1 LSDRAIPNQV
11 LLDFSNRKLLSPVPK
26 KLYESA
32 KAYFSK
38 KELALLQTAYNV
50 AFEAHKDQFRKE
62 GSAYITHPVAVASI
76 LIELHLDIETVCAG
90 LMHDVLEDSFI
101 KKSYLEKLFGKDIV
115 AIVDGVSNLNKLDFN
130 SVEDRNANNLQK
142 MALAMSKDIR
152 VIIVKLCD
160 RLHNMRTIEFLSREK
175 QIKKSIETLDLYG
188 PIAIRIGMQNIR
200 IELED
205 LAFKCIHPMRARM
218 LESAIKQ
225 AVGGRQRIISKLRKQ
240 FKYHLK
246 NNDILATVQGRQ
258 KTLYSIYRKIKNK
271 KKPFSE
277 ILDVYAFRVIVNS
290 VDDAYRALGIIHN
303 IHKPIEKK
311 FKDYIAIPK
320 SNGYQAIHT
329 SLIALDGVP
338 IEVQIQTKSMEIIAE
353 NGISAHWS
361 YKTKDSVTSE
371 SMGAK
376 KWIESF
382 TDLNK
387 ASADTHEFV
396 EAIKTDLVY
405 DEVYVF
411 TPAGRIVNL
420 KSGSTPI
427 DLAYELHTDL
437 GNHAVA
443 CKVNRKYAP
452 LNIRL
457 ENGQS
462 IEIITS
468 DKQEVSPD
476 WLNFVVTSKARSSIR
491 LALRNQKISQ
501 SRKAG
506 KLMLESELKRGG
518 VTLDQYRGSKMSRIL
533 EMIGVKSLNE
543 LLTDLGSGKK
553 TGALVAE
560 RFFSTLNIKKNKNPK
575 LKAMVLSDHQI
586 EGVSVIYAKCCMPIH
601 GDPITAHSDTDRGI
615 VIHHSR
621 CRQVA
626 PHRSHNISSRYFPAM
641 WGSDSKELH
650 YKGHVKIHAE
660 DRPGILA
667 DIASVFTKSNLNIVN
682 IQSRDIDAMI
692 IEFVVEVEV
701 LNTNS
706 LNKLMVKLRSLRY
719 VTSCSRIVN
728 DSKTKNEKTNFYK

>member
-1 LSDRAIPNQV
+1 MSDRVVSNQA

-38 KELALLQTAYNV
+38 KDLDLLQTAYNV

-62 GSAYITHPVAVASI
+62 GSAYITHPVEVASI

-101 KKSYLEKLFGKDIV
+101 KKSYLQKLFGKDIV
-115 AIVDGVSNLNKLDFN
+115 EIVDGVSNLNKLDFN
-130 SVEDRNANNLQK
+130 SIEDRNANNLQK

-160 RLHNMRTIEFLSREK
+160 RLHNMRTIEFLPREK
-175 QIKKSIETLDLYG
+175 QIRKSIETLELYG

-218 LESAIKQ
+218 LESAVKQ
-225 AVGGRQRIISKLRKQ
+225 TVGGRKRIIAKLRKQ

-246 NNDILATVQGRQ
+246 NNDITATVKGRQ
-258 KTLYSIYRKIKNK
+258 KSLSSIYSKIKNK

-290 VDDAYRALGIIHN
+290 VDDVYRALGVIHN
-303 IHKPIEKK
+303 VHKPIGNR

-320 SNGYQAIHT
+320 TNGYQALHT

-338 IEVQIQTKSMEIIAE
+338 IEVQIQTKSMEIIAQ

-361 YKTKDSVTSE
+361 YKTKDTVSSDLI
-371 SMGAK
+371 GAK

-382 TDLNK
+382 TALSE
-387 ASADTHEFV
+387 ASQDSHEFV
-396 EAIKTDLVY
+396 ESIKTDLIY

-427 DLAYELHTDL
+427 DFAYELHTDL
-437 GNHAVA
+437 GSKALA
-443 CKVNRKYAP
+443 CKVNRKFAP

-468 DKQEVSPD
+468 DKPEVNPD

-491 LALRNQKISQ
+491 LALRQQKISQ
-501 SRKAG
+501 ARKAG

-518 VTLDQYRGSKMSRIL
+518 VTLDQYRGSTMSRIL

-543 LLTDLGSGKK
+543 LLTDLGSGNK

-560 RFFSTLNIKKNKNPK
+560 RFFSGLNIKKSKNSK

-615 VIHHSR
+615 VIHHAR

-626 PHRSHNISSRYFPAM
+626 PHRSHNVPSRYFPAM
-641 WGSDSKELH
+641 WGSNTRELH

-692 IEFVVEVEV
+692 IEFVIEVEV
-701 LNTNS
+701 LNADS
-706 LNKLMVKLRSLRY
+706 INKLMLKLRSLRY

-728 DSKTKNEKTNFYK
+728 DAKTKNEKTNFYK

>member
-1 LSDRAIPNQV
+1 MSDRVVSNQV

-32 KAYFSK
+32 KVYFSK
-38 KELALLQTAYNV
+38 KDLDLLQTAYNV
-50 AFEAHKDQFRKE
+50 AFEAHKNQFRKE
-62 GSAYITHPVAVASI
+62 GSAYITHPVEVASI

-115 AIVDGVSNLNKLDFN
+115 AIVDGVSNLNKLDFD
-130 SVEDRNANNLQK
+130 SIEDRNANNLQK

-160 RLHNMRTIEFLSREK
+160 RLHNMRTIEFLPREK
-175 QIKKSIETLDLYG
+175 QIRKSIETKELYG
-188 PIAIRIGMQNIR
+188 PIAIRIGMQSIR

-205 LAFKCIHPMRARM
+205 LAFKCIHPMRARI
-218 LESAIKQ
+218 LESAVKQ
-225 AVGGRQRIISKLRKQ
+225 TVGGRKRIISKLRKQ

-246 NNDILATVQGRQ
+246 NNDITATVKGRQ
-258 KTLYSIYRKIKNK
+258 KSLSSIYAKIKNK

-290 VDDAYRALGIIHN
+290 VDDVYRALGIIHN
-303 IHKPIEKK
+303 IHKPIGNR

-320 SNGYQAIHT
+320 TNGYQALHT

-338 IEVQIQTKSMEIIAE
+338 IEVQIQTMSMEIIAQ

-361 YKTKDSVTSE
+361 YKTKDAVGSDLI
-371 SMGAK
+371 GAK
-376 KWIESF
+376 KWIEGF
-382 TDLNK
+382 TDLKK
-387 ASADTHEFV
+387 ASVDSHEFV

-411 TPAGRIVNL
+411 TPAGKIVNL

-427 DLAYELHTDL
+427 DFAYELHTEL
-437 GNHAVA
+437 GNKTVA

-462 IEIITS
+462 IEIIAS

-518 VTLDQYRGSKMSRIL
+518 LSLDEYRGSRMSRIL

-560 RFFSTLNIKKNKNPK
+560 RFFAGLKIKKNKSPK
-575 LKAMVLSDHQI
+575 PKAMILSDHQI
-586 EGVSVIYAKCCMPIH
+586 EGVSVIYAKCCMPIY

-615 VIHHSR
+615 VIHHAR

-626 PHRSHNISSRYFPAM
+626 PHRSQNVSSRYFPAI

-692 IEFVVEVEV
+692 IEFIVEVEV
-701 LNTNS
+701 LNADS
-706 LNKLMVKLRSLRY
+706 MNKLMVKLRSLRY

-728 DSKTKNEKTNFYK
+728 DTKTKNEKTNFYQ

>member
-1 LSDRAIPNQV
+1 MSDRAVSNQA

-38 KELALLQTAYNV
+38 KDLDLLQTAYNV

-62 GSAYITHPVAVASI
+62 GSAYITHPVEVASI

-101 KKSYLEKLFGKDIV
+101 KKSYLQKLFGKDIV
-115 AIVDGVSNLNKLDFN
+115 EIVDGVSNLNKLDFN
-130 SVEDRNANNLQK
+130 SIEDRNVNNLQK

-160 RLHNMRTIEFLSREK
+160 RLHNMRTIEFLPREK
-175 QIKKSIETLDLYG
+175 QIRKSIETLELYG

-218 LESAIKQ
+218 LESAVKQ
-225 AVGGRQRIISKLRKQ
+225 TVGGRKRIIAKLRKQ

-246 NNDILATVQGRQ
+246 NNDITATVKGRQ
-258 KTLYSIYRKIKNK
+258 KSLSSIYSKIKNK

-290 VDDAYRALGIIHN
+290 VDDVYRALGVIHN
-303 IHKPIEKK
+303 VHKPIGNR

-320 SNGYQAIHT
+320 TNGYQALHT

-338 IEVQIQTKSMEIIAE
+338 IEVQIQTKSMEIIAQ

-361 YKTKDSVTSE
+361 YKTKDTVSSDLI
-371 SMGAK
+371 GAK

-382 TDLNK
+382 TALSE
-387 ASADTHEFV
+387 ASQDSHEFV
-396 EAIKTDLVY
+396 ESIKTDLIY

-427 DLAYELHTDL
+427 DFAYELHTDL
-437 GNHAVA
+437 GSKALA
-443 CKVNRKYAP
+443 CKVNRKFAP

-468 DKQEVSPD
+468 DKPEVSPD

-491 LALRNQKISQ
+491 LALRQQKISQ
-501 SRKAG
+501 ARKAG

-518 VTLDQYRGSKMSRIL
+518 VTLDQYRGSTMSRIL
-533 EMIGVKSLNE
+533 EIIGVKSLNE
-543 LLTDLGSGKK
+543 LLTDLGSGNK

-560 RFFSTLNIKKNKNPK
+560 RFFSGLNIKKSKNSK

-615 VIHHSR
+615 VIHHAR

-626 PHRSHNISSRYFPAM
+626 PHRSHNVPSRYFPAM
-641 WGSDSKELH
+641 WGSNTRELH

-692 IEFVVEVEV
+692 IEFVIEVEV
-701 LNTNS
+701 LNADS
-706 LNKLMVKLRSLRY
+706 INKLMLKLRSLRY

-728 DSKTKNEKTNFYK
+728 DAKTKNEKTNFYK

>member
-1 LSDRAIPNQV
+1 MSDRAIPNQV
-11 LLDFSNRKLLSPVPK
+11 LLDFSDRKLLSPVPK
-26 KLYESA
+26 NLYESA
-32 KAYFSK
+32 KAYFSNR
-38 KELALLQTAYNV
+38 ELDLLQTAYNV

-62 GSAYITHPVAVASI
+62 GSAYITHPVEVASI
-76 LIELHLDIETVCAG
+76 LIELNLDIETVCAG

-101 KKSYLEKLFGKDIV
+101 KKSYLEKLFGKDVV

-130 SVEDRNANNLQK
+130 SIEDRNANNLQK

-160 RLHNMRTIEFLSREK
+160 RLHNMRTIEFLPREK
-175 QIKKSIETLDLYG
+175 QIRKSIETLELYG

-200 IELED
+200 VELED
-205 LAFKCIHPMRARM
+205 LAFRCIHPMRARM
-218 LESAIKQ
+218 LESAVKQ
-225 AVGGRQRIISKLRKQ
+225 TVGGRKKIISKLRKQ

-246 NNDILATVQGRQ
+246 NNDINATVKGRQ
-258 KTLYSIYRKIKNK
+258 KSLSSIYAKIKNK

-290 VDDAYRALGIIHN
+290 VDDVYRALGIIHN
-303 IHKPIEKK
+303 IHKPIGNR

-320 SNGYQAIHT
+320 TNGYQALHT

-338 IEVQIQTKSMEIIAE
+338 IEVQIQTMSMELIAQ
-353 NGISAHWS
+353 NGIAAHWS
-361 YKTKDSVTSE
+361 YKTKDAVNSDLI
-371 SMGAK
+371 GAK
-376 KWIESF
+376 KWIEGFS
-382 TDLNK
+382 DLEK
-387 ASADTHEFV
+387 ASVDSHEFV

-411 TPAGRIVNL
+411 TPAGKIVNL

-427 DLAYELHTDL
+427 DFAYELHTEL
-437 GNHAVA
+437 GNKAVA

-462 IEIITS
+462 IEIIAS

-518 VTLDQYRGSKMSRIL
+518 VSLDEYRGSRMSRIL

-560 RFFSTLNIKKNKNPK
+560 RFFSGLKIRKNKNPK

-615 VIHHSR
+615 VIHHAR

-701 LNTNS
+701 LNTDS

-728 DSKTKNEKTNFYK
+728 DTKTKNEKTNFYK

>member
-1 LSDRAIPNQV
+1 LSDRVVSNQA

-38 KELALLQTAYNV
+38 KDLDLLQTAYNV
-50 AFEAHKDQFRKE
+50 AFEAHKDQFRNE
-62 GSAYITHPVAVASI
+62 GSAYITHPVEVASI

-101 KKSYLEKLFGKDIV
+101 KKSYLQKLFGKDIV
-115 AIVDGVSNLNKLDFN
+115 EIVDGVSNLNKLDFN
-130 SVEDRNANNLQK
+130 SIEDRNANNLQK

-160 RLHNMRTIEFLSREK
+160 RLHNMRTIEFLPREK
-175 QIKKSIETLDLYG
+175 QIRKSIETLELYG

-218 LESAIKQ
+218 LESAVKQ
-225 AVGGRQRIISKLRKQ
+225 TVGGRKRIIAKLRKQ

-246 NNDILATVQGRQ
+246 NNDITATVKGRQ
-258 KTLYSIYRKIKNK
+258 KSLSSIYSKIKNK

-290 VDDAYRALGIIHN
+290 VDDVYRALGVIHN
-303 IHKPIEKK
+303 VHKPIGNR

-320 SNGYQAIHT
+320 TNGYQALHT

-338 IEVQIQTKSMEIIAE
+338 IEVQIQTKSMEIIAQ

-361 YKTKDSVTSE
+361 YKTKDTVSSDLI
-371 SMGAK
+371 GAK

-382 TDLNK
+382 TALSE
-387 ASADTHEFV
+387 ASQDSHEFV
-396 EAIKTDLVY
+396 ESIKTDLIY

-427 DLAYELHTDL
+427 DFAYELHTDL
-437 GNHAVA
+437 GSKALA
-443 CKVNRKYAP
+443 CKVNRKFAP

-468 DKQEVSPD
+468 DKPEVSPD

-491 LALRNQKISQ
+491 LALRQQKISQ
-501 SRKAG
+501 ARKAG

-518 VTLDQYRGSKMSRIL
+518 VTLDQYRGSTMSRIL

-543 LLTDLGSGKK
+543 LLTDLGSGNK

-560 RFFSTLNIKKNKNPK
+560 RFFSGLNIKKSKNSK
-575 LKAMVLSDHQI
+575 LKAMILSDHQI

-615 VIHHSR
+615 VIHHAR

-626 PHRSHNISSRYFPAM
+626 PHRSHNVPSRYFPAM
-641 WGSDSKELH
+641 WGSNTRELH

-692 IEFVVEVEV
+692 IEFVIEVEV
-701 LNTNS
+701 LNTDS
-706 LNKLMVKLRSLRY
+706 INKLMLKLRSLRY

-728 DSKTKNEKTNFYK
+728 DAKTKNEKTNFYK

>member
-11 LLDFSNRKLLSPVPK
+11 LLDFSDRKLLSPVPK
-26 KLYESA
+26 NLYESA

-38 KELALLQTAYNV
+38 RELDLLQTAYNV

-62 GSAYITHPVAVASI
+62 GSAYITHPVEVASI
-76 LIELHLDIETVCAG
+76 LIELNLDIETVCAG

-101 KKSYLEKLFGKDIV
+101 KKSYLEKLFGKDVV

-130 SVEDRNANNLQK
+130 SIEDRNANNLQK

-160 RLHNMRTIEFLSREK
+160 RLHNMRTIEFLPREK
-175 QIKKSIETLDLYG
+175 QIRKSIETLELYG

-218 LESAIKQ
+218 LESAVKQ
-225 AVGGRQRIISKLRKQ
+225 TVGGRKKIISKLRKQ

-246 NNDILATVQGRQ
+246 NNDITATVKGRQ
-258 KTLYSIYRKIKNK
+258 KSLSSIYAKIKNK

-277 ILDVYAFRVIVNS
+277 ILDVYAFRVVVNS
-290 VDDAYRALGIIHN
+290 VDDVYRALGIIHN
-303 IHKPIEKK
+303 IHKPIGNR

-320 SNGYQAIHT
+320 TNGYQALHT

-338 IEVQIQTKSMEIIAE
+338 IEVQIQTMSMEIIAQ
-353 NGISAHWS
+353 NGIAAHWS
-361 YKTKDSVTSE
+361 YKTKDAINSDLI
-371 SMGAK
+371 GAK
-376 KWIESF
+376 KWIEGFS
-382 TDLNK
+382 DLKK
-387 ASADTHEFV
+387 ASVDSHEFV
-396 EAIKTDLVY
+396 DAIKTDLVY

-411 TPAGRIVNL
+411 TPAGKIVNL

-427 DLAYELHTDL
+427 DFAYELHTEL
-437 GNHAVA
+437 GNKAVA

-462 IEIITS
+462 IEIIAS

-518 VTLDQYRGSKMSRIL
+518 VSLDEYRGSRMSRIL

-560 RFFSTLNIKKNKNPK
+560 RFFAGLKLKKNKNPK

-615 VIHHSR
+615 VIHHAR

-626 PHRSHNISSRYFPAM
+626 PHRSQNVSSRYFPAM

-692 IEFVVEVEV
+692 IEFIVEVEV
-701 LNTNS
+701 LNTDSMNQ
-706 LNKLMVKLRSLRY
+706 LMVKLRSLRY

-728 DSKTKNEKTNFYK
+728 DTKTKNEKTNFYK

>member
-1 LSDRAIPNQV
+1 MSDRVVSNQA
-11 LLDFSNRKLLSPVPK
+11 LLDLSNRKLLSPVPK

-38 KELALLQTAYNV
+38 KDLDLLQTAYNV

-62 GSAYITHPVAVASI
+62 GSAYITHPVEVASI

-101 KKSYLEKLFGKDIV
+101 KKSYLQKLFGKDIV
-115 AIVDGVSNLNKLDFN
+115 EIVDGVSNLNKLDFN
-130 SVEDRNANNLQK
+130 SIEDRNANNLQK

-160 RLHNMRTIEFLSREK
+160 RLHNMRTIEFLPREK
-175 QIKKSIETLDLYG
+175 QIRKSIETLELYG

-218 LESAIKQ
+218 LESAVKQ
-225 AVGGRQRIISKLRKQ
+225 TVGGRKRIIAKLRKQ

-246 NNDILATVQGRQ
+246 NNDITATVKGRQ
-258 KTLYSIYRKIKNK
+258 KSLSSIYSKIKNK

-290 VDDAYRALGIIHN
+290 VDDVYRALGVIHN
-303 IHKPIEKK
+303 VHKPIGNR

-320 SNGYQAIHT
+320 TNGYQALHT

-338 IEVQIQTKSMEIIAE
+338 IEVQIQTKSMEIIAQ

-361 YKTKDSVTSE
+361 YKTKDTVSSDLI
-371 SMGAK
+371 GAK

-382 TDLNK
+382 TALSE
-387 ASADTHEFV
+387 ASQDSHEFV
-396 EAIKTDLVY
+396 ESIKTDLIY

-427 DLAYELHTDL
+427 DFAYELHTDL
-437 GNHAVA
+437 GSKALA
-443 CKVNRKYAP
+443 CKVNRKFAP

-468 DKQEVSPD
+468 DKPEVSPD

-491 LALRNQKISQ
+491 LALRQQKISQ
-501 SRKAG
+501 ARKAG

-518 VTLDQYRGSKMSRIL
+518 VTLDQYRGSTMSRIL

-543 LLTDLGSGKK
+543 LLTDLGSGNK

-560 RFFSTLNIKKNKNPK
+560 RFFSGLNIKKSKNSK
-575 LKAMVLSDHQI
+575 LKAMILSDHQI

-615 VIHHSR
+615 VIHHAR

-626 PHRSHNISSRYFPAM
+626 PHRSHNVPSRYFPAM
-641 WGSDSKELH
+641 WGSNTRELH

-692 IEFVVEVEV
+692 IEFVIEVEV
-701 LNTNS
+701 LNADS
-706 LNKLMVKLRSLRY
+706 INKLMLKLRSLRY

-728 DSKTKNEKTNFYK
+728 DAKTKNEKTNFYK

>member
-1 LSDRAIPNQV
+1 MSDRAVSNQA

-38 KELALLQTAYNV
+38 KDLDLLQTAYNV

-62 GSAYITHPVAVASI
+62 GSAYITHPVEVASI

-101 KKSYLEKLFGKDIV
+101 KKSYLQKLFGKDIV
-115 AIVDGVSNLNKLDFN
+115 EIVDGVSNLNKLDFN
-130 SVEDRNANNLQK
+130 SIEDRNANNLQK

-160 RLHNMRTIEFLSREK
+160 RLHNMRTIEFLPREK
-175 QIKKSIETLDLYG
+175 QIRKSIETLELYG

-218 LESAIKQ
+218 LESAVKQ
-225 AVGGRQRIISKLRKQ
+225 TVGGRKRIIAKLRKQ

-246 NNDILATVQGRQ
+246 NNDITATVKGRQ
-258 KTLYSIYRKIKNK
+258 KSLSSIYSKIKNK

-290 VDDAYRALGIIHN
+290 VDDVYRALGVIHN
-303 IHKPIEKK
+303 VHKPIGNR

-320 SNGYQAIHT
+320 TNGYQALHT

-338 IEVQIQTKSMEIIAE
+338 IEVQIQTKSMEIIAQ

-361 YKTKDSVTSE
+361 YKTKDTVSSDLI
-371 SMGAK
+371 GAK

-382 TDLNK
+382 TALSE
-387 ASADTHEFV
+387 ASQDSHEFV
-396 EAIKTDLVY
+396 ESIKTDLIY

-427 DLAYELHTDL
+427 DFAYELHTDL
-437 GNHAVA
+437 GSKALA
-443 CKVNRKYAP
+443 CKVNRKFAP

-468 DKQEVSPD
+468 DKSEVNPD

-491 LALRNQKISQ
+491 LALRQQKISQ
-501 SRKAG
+501 ARKAG

-518 VTLDQYRGSKMSRIL
+518 VTLDQYRGSTMSRIL

-543 LLTDLGSGKK
+543 LLTDLGSGNK

-560 RFFSTLNIKKNKNPK
+560 RFFSGLNIKKSKNSK

-615 VIHHSR
+615 VIHHAR

-626 PHRSHNISSRYFPAM
+626 PHRSHNVPSRYFPAM
-641 WGSDSKELH
+641 WGSNTRELH

-692 IEFVVEVEV
+692 IEFVIEVEV
-701 LNTNS
+701 LNADS
-706 LNKLMVKLRSLRY
+706 INKLMLKLRSLRY

-728 DSKTKNEKTNFYK
+728 DAKTKNEKTNFYK

>member
-1 LSDRAIPNQV
+1 LSDQV
-11 LLDFSNRKLLSPVPK
+11 ISTQPLLDFSNKKLLSPVPK
-26 KLYESA
+26 KLYQSA
-32 KAYFSK
+32 RVYFSK
-38 KELALLQTAYNV
+38 KELDLLHVAYNV
-50 AFEAHKDQFRKE
+50 AFEAHKNQYRKE
-62 GSAYITHPVAVASI
+62 GSPYITHPVEVATI

-101 KKSYLEKLFGKDIV
+101 KKAYLEKLFGKDIV
-115 AIVDGVSNLNKLDFN
+115 AIVDGVSNLNKLDFD
-130 SVEDRNANNLQK
+130 SIEDRNANNLQK
-142 MALAMSKDIR
+142 MALAMSKDVR

-160 RLHNMRTIEFLSREK
+160 RLHNMRTIEFLPREK
-175 QIKKSIETLDLYG
+175 QISKSLETLDLYG

-200 IELED
+200 VELED
-205 LAFKCIHPMRARM
+205 LAFKCLHPMRARM
-218 LESAIKQ
+218 LKSAIKE

-240 FKYHLK
+240 FQYHLK
-246 NNDILATVQGRQ
+246 NNQILATVQGRQ
-258 KTLYSIYRKIKNK
+258 KSLYSIYRKIKQK

-277 ILDVYAFRVIVNS
+277 ILDVYAFRVIVDS
-290 VDDAYRALGIIHN
+290 VDDAYRALGTIHN
-303 IHKPIEKK
+303 VHKPIGKR

-329 SLIALDGVP
+329 SLIALDGIP

-353 NGISAHWS
+353 TGISAHWS
-361 YKTKDSVTSE
+361 YKTKDKVRTDSI
-371 SMGAK
+371 GAK

-382 TDLNK
+382 TDLDR
-387 ASADTHEFV
+387 ASKDSHEFV

-411 TPAGRIVNL
+411 TPAGKIVNL
-420 KSGSTPI
+420 KAGSTPI
-427 DLAYELHTDL
+427 DFAYELHTDL
-437 GNHAVA
+437 GNKAAA
-443 CKVNRKYAP
+443 CKVNRRYAP

-462 IEIITS
+462 IEIISS
-468 DKQEVSPD
+468 DRQEVSPE

-506 KLMLESELKRGG
+506 KLVLESELKRGG
-518 VTLDQYRGSKMSRIL
+518 VSLDQYRGGRMSRIL
-533 EMIGVKSLNE
+533 ELIGVKSLNE
-543 LLTDLGSGKK
+543 LLTDLGTGKK

-560 RFFSTLNIKKNKNPK
+560 RFFSGLKIKKNKTQSI
-575 LKAMVLSDHQI
+575 KAMVLADNQI

-615 VIHHSR
+615 VIHHAR

-626 PHRSHNISSRYFPAM
+626 PHRSHKISTRYIPAM
-641 WGSDSKELH
+641 WGSDKEEIH
-650 YKGHVKIHAE
+650 YLGHIKIHAE

-667 DIASVFTKSNLNIVN
+667 DIASIFTKSNLNIVN

-692 IEFVVEVEV
+692 IEFIVEVEI
-701 LNTNS
+701 LNTDS
-706 LNKLMVKLRSLRY
+706 LNKLMLKLRSLRY

-728 DSKTKNEKTNFYK
+728 DTKTKNEKTNFYK

>member
-1 LSDRAIPNQV
+1 MSDRAIPNQV

-26 KLYESA
+26 KLFESA
-32 KAYFSK
+32 RAYFTK
-38 KELALLQTAYNV
+38 KELDLLKTAYNV

-115 AIVDGVSNLNKLDFN
+115 AIVDGVSNLNKLDFD
-130 SVEDRNANNLQK
+130 SIEDRNANNLQK

-560 RFFSTLNIKKNKNPK
+560 RFFSALKIKKNKNPK
-575 LKAMVLSDHQI
+575 LKAMVLSNHQI

>member
-1 LSDRAIPNQV
+1 MSDQVVSNQA

-38 KELALLQTAYNV
+38 KDLDLLQTAYNV

-62 GSAYITHPVAVASI
+62 GSAYITHPVEVASI
-76 LIELHLDIETVCAG
+76 LIELHLDIVTVCAG

-101 KKSYLEKLFGKDIV
+101 KKSYLQKLFGKDIV
-115 AIVDGVSNLNKLDFN
+115 EIVDGVSNLNKLDFN
-130 SVEDRNANNLQK
+130 SIEDRNANNLQK

-160 RLHNMRTIEFLSREK
+160 RLHNMRTIEFLPREK
-175 QIKKSIETLDLYG
+175 QIRKSIETLELYG

-218 LESAIKQ
+218 LESAVKQ
-225 AVGGRQRIISKLRKQ
+225 TVGGRKRIIAKLRKQ

-246 NNDILATVQGRQ
+246 NNDITATVKGRQ
-258 KTLYSIYRKIKNK
+258 KSLSSIYSKIKNK

-290 VDDAYRALGIIHN
+290 VDDVYKALGVIHN
-303 IHKPIEKK
+303 VHKPIGNR

-320 SNGYQAIHT
+320 TNGYQALHT

-338 IEVQIQTKSMEIIAE
+338 IEVQIQTKSMEIIAQ

-361 YKTKDSVTSE
+361 YKTKDTVSSDLI
-371 SMGAK
+371 GAK

-382 TDLNK
+382 TALSE
-387 ASADTHEFV
+387 ASQDSHEFV
-396 EAIKTDLVY
+396 ESIKTDLIY

-427 DLAYELHTDL
+427 DFAYELHTDL
-437 GNHAVA
+437 GSKALA
-443 CKVNRKYAP
+443 CKVNRKFAP

-468 DKQEVSPD
+468 DKPEVSPD

-491 LALRNQKISQ
+491 LALRQQKISQ
-501 SRKAG
+501 ARKAG

-518 VTLDQYRGSKMSRIL
+518 VTLDQYRGSTMSRIL

-543 LLTDLGSGKK
+543 LLTDLGSGNK

-560 RFFSTLNIKKNKNPK
+560 RFFSGLNIKKSKNSK

-615 VIHHSR
+615 VIHHAR

-626 PHRSHNISSRYFPAM
+626 PHRSHNVPSRYFPAM
-641 WGSDSKELH
+641 WGSNTRELH

-692 IEFVVEVEV
+692 IEFVIEVEV
-701 LNTNS
+701 LNADS
-706 LNKLMVKLRSLRY
+706 INKLMLKLRSLRY

-728 DSKTKNEKTNFYK
+728 DAKTKNEKTNFYK

>member
-1 LSDRAIPNQV
+1 MSDRAIPNQV

-32 KAYFSK
+32 QVYFSK
-38 KELALLQTAYNV
+38 KELDLLQTAYNV

-62 GSAYITHPVAVASI
+62 GSAYIIHPVAVAMI

-101 KKSYLEKLFGKDIV
+101 KKSYLEKLFGKDVV
-115 AIVDGVSNLNKLDFN
+115 AIVDGVSNLNKLDFD
-130 SVEDRNANNLQK
+130 SIEDRNANNLQK

-160 RLHNMRTIEFLSREK
+160 RLHNMRTIEFLPREK
-175 QIKKSIETLDLYG
+175 QIRKSIETIDLYG

-258 KTLYSIYRKIKNK
+258 KSLYSIYRKIKHK

-290 VDDAYRALGIIHN
+290 VDDAYRSLGIIHN
-303 IHKPIEKK
+303 VHKPIGKK

-361 YKTKDSVTSE
+361 YKTKDNVTSE

-560 RFFSTLNIKKNKNPK
+560 RFFSGLKIRKNKNPK

-615 VIHHSR
+615 VIHHAR

-701 LNTNS
+701 LNTDS

-728 DSKTKNEKTNFYK
+728 DTKTKNEKTNFYK

>member
-11 LLDFSNRKLLSPVPK
+11 LLDFSDRKLLSPVPK
-26 KLYESA
+26 KLYQSA
-32 KAYFSK
+32 KIYFSK
-38 KELALLQTAYNV
+38 KELDLLQTAYNV

-62 GSAYITHPVAVASI
+62 GTAYITHPVAVATT

-101 KKSYLEKLFGKDIV
+101 KKSYLEKLFGKNIV
-115 AIVDGVSNLNKLDFN
+115 AIVDGVSNLNKLDFD
-130 SVEDRNANNLQK
+130 SIEDRNANNLQK

-160 RLHNMRTIEFLSREK
+160 RLHNMRTIEFLPREK
-175 QIKKSIETLDLYG
+175 QIRKSIETIDLYG

-200 IELED
+200 VELED

-225 AVGGRQRIISKLRKQ
+225 AIGGKQRIISKLRKQ

-258 KTLYSIYRKIKNK
+258 KSLYSIYRKIKNK

-290 VDDAYRALGIIHN
+290 VDDAYRSLGVIHN
-303 IHKPIEKK
+303 VHKPIGKK

-371 SMGAK
+371 SIGAK

-387 ASADTHEFV
+387 ASVDSHEFV

-427 DLAYELHTDL
+427 DLAYELHTEL
-437 GNHAVA
+437 GNKAVA

-491 LALRNQKISQ
+491 VALRNQKTSQ

-518 VTLDQYRGSKMSRIL
+518 VTLDQYRGSKMSKIL
-533 EMIGVKSLNE
+533 EIIGVKSLNE

-560 RFFSTLNIKKNKNPK
+560 RFFSSLKIKKNKNSK
-575 LKAMVLSDHQI
+575 LKSMVLSDHQI
-586 EGVSVIYAKCCMPIH
+586 EGVSVIYAKCCMAIH

-615 VIHHSR
+615 VIHHAR

-626 PHRSHNISSRYFPAM
+626 PHRSHNVSSRYFPAI

-682 IQSRDIDAMI
+682 IQSREIDAMI

-701 LNTNS
+701 LNADS
-706 LNKLMVKLRSLRY
+706 IKKLMVKLRSLRY

-728 DSKTKNEKTNFYK
+728 DAKTKNEKTNFYK

>member
-1 LSDRAIPNQV
+1 MSDRAIPNQV
-11 LLDFSNRKLLSPVPK
+11 LLDFSDRKLLSPVPK
-26 KLYESA
+26 KLYQSA
-32 KAYFSK
+32 KIYFSK
-38 KELALLQTAYNV
+38 KELDLLQTAYNV

-62 GSAYITHPVAVASI
+62 GTAYITHPVAVATT

-101 KKSYLEKLFGKDIV
+101 KKSYLEKLFGKNIV
-115 AIVDGVSNLNKLDFN
+115 AIVDGVSNLNKLDFD
-130 SVEDRNANNLQK
+130 SIEDRNANNLQK

-160 RLHNMRTIEFLSREK
+160 RLHNMRTIEFLPREK
-175 QIKKSIETLDLYG
+175 QIRKSIETIDLYG

-200 IELED
+200 VELED

-225 AVGGRQRIISKLRKQ
+225 AIGGKQRIISKLRKQ

-258 KTLYSIYRKIKNK
+258 KSLYSIYRKIKNK

-290 VDDAYRALGIIHN
+290 VDDAYRSLGVIHN
-303 IHKPIEKK
+303 VHKPIGKK

-371 SMGAK
+371 SIGAK

-387 ASADTHEFV
+387 ASVDSHEFV

-427 DLAYELHTDL
+427 DLAYELHTEL
-437 GNHAVA
+437 GNKAVA

-491 LALRNQKISQ
+491 VALRNQKTSQ

-518 VTLDQYRGSKMSRIL
+518 VTLDQYRGSKMSKIL
-533 EMIGVKSLNE
+533 EIIGVKSLNE

-560 RFFSTLNIKKNKNPK
+560 RFFSSLKIKKNKNSK
-575 LKAMVLSDHQI
+575 LKSMVLSDHQI
-586 EGVSVIYAKCCMPIH
+586 EGVSVIYAKCCMAIH

-615 VIHHSR
+615 VIHHAR

-626 PHRSHNISSRYFPAM
+626 PHRSHNVSSRYFPAI

-682 IQSRDIDAMI
+682 IQSREIDAMI

-701 LNTNS
+701 LNADS
-706 LNKLMVKLRSLRY
+706 IKKLMVKLRSLRY

-728 DSKTKNEKTNFYK
+728 DAKTKNEKTNFYK

>member
-1 LSDRAIPNQV
+1 LSDRVVSNQA

-38 KELALLQTAYNV
+38 KDLDLLQTAYNV

-62 GSAYITHPVAVASI
+62 GSAYITHPVEVASI

-101 KKSYLEKLFGKDIV
+101 KKSYLQKLFGKDIV
-115 AIVDGVSNLNKLDFN
+115 EIVDGVSNLNKLDFN
-130 SVEDRNANNLQK
+130 SIEDRNANNLQK

-160 RLHNMRTIEFLSREK
+160 RLHNMRTIEFLPREK
-175 QIKKSIETLDLYG
+175 QIRKSIETLELYG

-218 LESAIKQ
+218 LESAVKQ
-225 AVGGRQRIISKLRKQ
+225 TVGGRKRIIAKLRKQ

-246 NNDILATVQGRQ
+246 NNDITATVKGRQ
-258 KTLYSIYRKIKNK
+258 KSLSSIYSKIKNK

-290 VDDAYRALGIIHN
+290 VDDVYRALGVIHN
-303 IHKPIEKK
+303 IHKPIGNR

-320 SNGYQAIHT
+320 TNGYQALHT

-338 IEVQIQTKSMEIIAE
+338 IEVQIQTKSMEIIAQ

-361 YKTKDSVTSE
+361 YKTKDTVSSDLI
-371 SMGAK
+371 GAK

-382 TDLNK
+382 TALSE
-387 ASADTHEFV
+387 ASQDSHEFV
-396 EAIKTDLVY
+396 ESIKTDLIY

-427 DLAYELHTDL
+427 DFAYELHTDL
-437 GNHAVA
+437 GSKALA
-443 CKVNRKYAP
+443 CKVNRKFAP

-468 DKQEVSPD
+468 DKPEVSPD

-491 LALRNQKISQ
+491 LALRQQKISQ
-501 SRKAG
+501 ARKAG

-518 VTLDQYRGSKMSRIL
+518 VTLDQYRGSTMSRIL

-543 LLTDLGSGKK
+543 LLTDLGSGNK

-560 RFFSTLNIKKNKNPK
+560 RFFSGLNIKKSKNSK

-615 VIHHSR
+615 VIHHAR

-626 PHRSHNISSRYFPAM
+626 PHRSHNVPSRYFPAM
-641 WGSDSKELH
+641 WGSNTRELH

-692 IEFVVEVEV
+692 IEFVIEVEV
-701 LNTNS
+701 LNADS
-706 LNKLMVKLRSLRY
+706 INKLMLKLRSLRY

-728 DSKTKNEKTNFYK
+728 DAKTKNEKTNFYK

>member
-1 LSDRAIPNQV
+1 MSDRAIPNQV
-11 LLDFSNRKLLSPVPK
+11 LLDFSDRKLLSPVPK
-26 KLYESA
+26 NLYESA

-38 KELALLQTAYNV
+38 RELDLLQTAYNV

-62 GSAYITHPVAVASI
+62 GSAYITHPVEVASI
-76 LIELHLDIETVCAG
+76 LIELNLDIETVCAG

-101 KKSYLEKLFGKDIV
+101 KKSYLEKLFGKDVV

-130 SVEDRNANNLQK
+130 SIEDRNANNLQK

-160 RLHNMRTIEFLSREK
+160 RLHNMRTIEFLPREK
-175 QIKKSIETLDLYG
+175 QIRKSIETLELYG

-218 LESAIKQ
+218 LESAVKQ
-225 AVGGRQRIISKLRKQ
+225 TVGGRKKIISKLRKQ

-246 NNDILATVQGRQ
+246 NNDIAATVKGRQ
-258 KTLYSIYRKIKNK
+258 KSLSSIYAKIKNK

-290 VDDAYRALGIIHN
+290 VDDVYRALGIIHN
-303 IHKPIEKK
+303 IHKPIGYR

-320 SNGYQAIHT
+320 TNGYQALHT

-338 IEVQIQTKSMEIIAE
+338 IEVQIQTMSMELIAQ
-353 NGISAHWS
+353 NGIAAHWS
-361 YKTKDSVTSE
+361 YKTKDAVNSDLI
-371 SMGAK
+371 GAK
-376 KWIESF
+376 KWIEGFS
-382 TDLNK
+382 DLEK
-387 ASADTHEFV
+387 ASVDSHEFV

-411 TPAGRIVNL
+411 TPAGKIVNL

-427 DLAYELHTDL
+427 DFAYELHTEL
-437 GNHAVA
+437 GNKAVA

-462 IEIITS
+462 IEIIAS

-518 VTLDQYRGSKMSRIL
+518 VSLDEYRGSRMSRIL

-560 RFFSTLNIKKNKNPK
+560 RFFSGLKIRKNKNPK

-615 VIHHSR
+615 VIHHAR

-701 LNTNS
+701 LNTDS

-728 DSKTKNEKTNFYK
+728 DTKTKNEKTNFYK

>member
-1 LSDRAIPNQV
+1 MSDRAIPNQV

-32 KAYFSK
+32 KVYFSK
-38 KELALLQTAYNV
+38 KELDLLQTAYNV

-62 GSAYITHPVAVASI
+62 GSAYITHPVSVASI
-76 LIELHLDIETVCAG
+76 LIELNLDIETVCAG

-101 KKSYLEKLFGKDIV
+101 KKSYLEKLFGKDVV
-115 AIVDGVSNLNKLDFN
+115 AIVDGVSNLNKLDFDN
-130 SVEDRNANNLQK
+130 IEDRNANNLQK

-160 RLHNMRTIEFLSREK
+160 RLHNMRTIEFLPREK
-175 QIKKSIETLDLYG
+175 QIRKSIETIDLYG

-258 KTLYSIYRKIKNK
+258 KSLYSIYRKIKHK

-290 VDDAYRALGIIHN
+290 VDDAYRSLGIIHN
-303 IHKPIEKK
+303 VHKPIGKK

-338 IEVQIQTKSMEIIAE
+338 IEVQIQTKSMETIAE

-361 YKTKDSVTSE
+361 YKTKDNVTSE

-437 GNHAVA
+437 GNNAVA

-553 TGALVAE
+553 TGVLVAE
-560 RFFSTLNIKKNKNPK
+560 RFFSGLKIRKNKNPK

-615 VIHHSR
+615 VIHHAR

-626 PHRSHNISSRYFPAM
+626 PHRSHNISSRYFPAI

-701 LNTNS
+701 LNTDS

-728 DSKTKNEKTNFYK
+728 DTKTKNEKTNFYK